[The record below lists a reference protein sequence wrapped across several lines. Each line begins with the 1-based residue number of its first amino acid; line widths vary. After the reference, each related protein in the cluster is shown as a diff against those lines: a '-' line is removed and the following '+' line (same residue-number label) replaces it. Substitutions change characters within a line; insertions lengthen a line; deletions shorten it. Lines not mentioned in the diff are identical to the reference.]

1 MQALTTA
8 PSLCQVRQGAGSHG
22 YKHIELRAASARALH
37 GASASLDLPSGE
49 LSFRWSRSGGRQHDK
64 VSEGD
69 SAEFDCGPRG
79 GVIEAVEFA
88 SFGTPA
94 VRRRSAVGRSSEMSE
109 IPPLE
114 AHPLCHAPRSA
125 EVLTSACVGRQ
136 RCSMLATRE
145 AFGLD
150 ASKFGTELLAN
161 CSAAAKRRGGRLAE
175 WSDPLRFWATVRCS
189 VAAESLDVSTTIP
202 IGVSATLV
210 LPLRDMRNPVVVDA
224 TSQPTIFPRRTFPS
238 FVNDALVTRLRTI
251 FPSSSELRLDDK
263 ELGRASASS
272 MMRPSFVND
281 ALVLLDDKE
290 LGRVLA
296 LELKSGEYT
305 LGLQDGAVEV

>member
-1 MQALTTA
+1 MQALTTAPESEASPCMHALTTA
-8 PSLCQVRQGAGSHG
+8 PSLCQVRQVAGSHG
-22 YKHIELRAASARALH
+22 YKHLELRAASARALH
-37 GASASLDLPSGE
+37 GASATLDLPSGE

-94 VRRRSAVGRSSEMSE
+94 VRRRSVVGGISEMSE

-145 AFGLD
+145 AFGPD

-202 IGVSATLV
+202 LGVSATLV

-224 TSQPTIFPRRTFPS
+224 TSQPTNFPQRTF
-238 FVNDALVTRLRTI
+238 
-251 FPSSSELRLDDK
+251 
-263 ELGRASASS
+263 
-272 MMRPSFVND
+272 PSFVND
-281 ALVLLDDKE
+281 ALVLLDDQE
-290 LGRVLA
+290 LGRALA

-305 LGLQDGAVEV
+305 LVLQDGAVEV

>member
-22 YKHIELRAASARALH
+22 YKHLELRAASARALH
-37 GASASLDLPSGE
+37 GASATLDLPSGE

-94 VRRRSAVGRSSEMSE
+94 VRRRSAVGGISEMSE

-125 EVLTSACVGRQ
+125 EALTSACVGRQ

-145 AFGLD
+145 AFGLDASKFGLDASKFGLD

-202 IGVSATLV
+202 LGVSATLV

-224 TSQPTIFPRRTFPS
+224 TSQPTIFPQRTFPS
-238 FVNDALVTRLRTI
+238 FVNDAHVL
-251 FPSSSELRLDDK
+251 LDDQ
-263 ELGRASASS
+263 ELGRA
-272 MMRPSFVND
+272 
-281 ALVLLDDKE
+281 
-290 LGRVLA
+290 LA

-305 LGLQDGAVEV
+305 LVLQDGAVEV

>member
-1 MQALTTA
+1 
-8 PSLCQVRQGAGSHG
+8 
-22 YKHIELRAASARALH
+22 
-37 GASASLDLPSGE
+37 
-49 LSFRWSRSGGRQHDK
+49 
-64 VSEGD
+64 
-69 SAEFDCGPRG
+69 
-79 GVIEAVEFA
+79 
-88 SFGTPA
+88 
-94 VRRRSAVGRSSEMSE
+94 VRRRSAVGGISEMSE

-125 EVLTSACVGRQ
+125 EALTSACVGRQ

-145 AFGLD
+145 AFGLDASKFGLDASKFGLD

-202 IGVSATLV
+202 LGVSATLV

-224 TSQPTIFPRRTFPS
+224 TSQPTIFPQRTFPS
-238 FVNDALVTRLRTI
+238 FVNDALML
-251 FPSSSELRLDDK
+251 LDDQ
-263 ELGRASASS
+263 ELGRA
-272 MMRPSFVND
+272 
-281 ALVLLDDKE
+281 
-290 LGRVLA
+290 LA

-305 LGLQDGAVEV
+305 LVLQDGAVEV

>member
-1 MQALTTA
+1 MQALTTAPESEASPCMHALTTA
-8 PSLCQVRQGAGSHG
+8 PSLCQVRQVAGSHG
-22 YKHIELRAASARALH
+22 YKHLELRAASARALH
-37 GASASLDLPSGE
+37 GASATLDLPSGE

-79 GVIEAVEFA
+79 GVFEAVEFA

-94 VRRRSAVGRSSEMSE
+94 VRRRSAVGGSSEMSERRRSAVGRSSEMSE

-224 TSQPTIFPRRTFPS
+224 TSQPTIFPQRTF
-238 FVNDALVTRLRTI
+238 
-251 FPSSSELRLDDK
+251 
-263 ELGRASASS
+263 
-272 MMRPSFVND
+272 PSFVND
-281 ALVLLDDKE
+281 ALVLLDDQE
-290 LGRVLA
+290 LGRALA

-305 LGLQDGAVEV
+305 LFLKDGAVEV

>member
-1 MQALTTA
+1 
-8 PSLCQVRQGAGSHG
+8 V
-22 YKHIELRAASARALH
+22 
-37 GASASLDLPSGE
+37 
-49 LSFRWSRSGGRQHDK
+49 GG
-64 VSEGD
+64 
-69 SAEFDCGPRG
+69 
-79 GVIEAVEFA
+79 I
-88 SFGTPA
+88 
-94 VRRRSAVGRSSEMSE
+94 SEMSE

-202 IGVSATLV
+202 LGVSATLV

-224 TSQPTIFPRRTFPS
+224 TSQPTIFPQRTFPS
-238 FVNDALVTRLRTI
+238 FVNDAHVL
-251 FPSSSELRLDDK
+251 LDDQ
-263 ELGRASASS
+263 ELGRA
-272 MMRPSFVND
+272 
-281 ALVLLDDKE
+281 
-290 LGRVLA
+290 LA

-305 LGLQDGAVEV
+305 LVLQDGAVEV